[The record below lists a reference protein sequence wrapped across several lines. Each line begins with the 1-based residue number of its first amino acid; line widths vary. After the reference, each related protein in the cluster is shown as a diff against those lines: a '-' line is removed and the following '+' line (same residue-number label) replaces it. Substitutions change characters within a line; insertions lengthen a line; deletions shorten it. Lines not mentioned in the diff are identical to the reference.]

1 MKTLIFGK
9 KSYLSDYLKKSIT
22 NSKVY
27 SLSEKN
33 LDLAEFE
40 NSNIIIN
47 SFYSSLKL
55 EKIDDYELLIKKSIF
70 ELSKLLD
77 KIKKKKINII
87 IYTSSS
93 SIYNSFNENIFKDE
107 RNRKVYAAL
116 KIAAENLMKNFC
128 YENKIKLCI
137 TRVFN
142 IFGENEKFSIISKIV
157 DCYKSKTN
165 KLKLINKGQSIRDFI
180 YIKDV
185 VKVYREIIKT
195 KSEGII
201 DIGSGFGIEIH
212 DIIKKLGTENFII
225 SNIKKSETNFSIAQK
240 IRFYPTTK
248 NSLENFLFK
257 NLNLKKKIELKKIY
271 STKKNVLEDHIQGS
285 IVYGAGKTG
294 QQLQKMYKQTGN
306 NLISYFVDDDKKI
319 LKKKTINGIKILS
332 FQELILLSKQKII
345 NNIIIAIPSLPLKKL
360 ESLVSKLTSITLNV
374 SFINLNSFGE
384 KNYLSLSNVS
394 QKIMS
399 EIFKRET
406 SKELRFVSNIYK
418 KNILITG
425 AGGSIGSE
433 LVKQSLICGAK
444 VIALDHSELA
454 LYNLEKDLN
463 NQFSKKK
470 LITVLGS
477 INDKRLLDKIKNSH
491 DIDIIFHA
499 AAYKHVNL
507 LEKNITLAVQNNI
520 LATKNIL
527 DVFNNRKFEIIII
540 STDKA
545 ARPKSILGATKRI
558 SEIMCQNLRNSGELK
573 SILKIVRFGNV
584 FGSKG
589 SAIELFIEQI
599 NNGLPITI
607 TDFRVKRYFMS
618 IQEACNLVI
627 NVTRIQENKKIFILD
642 MGKQIFLK
650 DIVYKLIELK
660 NLKKSKVKI
669 KEIGLKKG
677 EKVVEELSIN
687 KKIHKTANKEIFLVN
702 ENYYKKIEFDNFFM
716 NLKKNLFKKNDKN
729 LRAII
734 FSFLKNEK

>member
-9 KSYLSDYLKKSIT
+9 KSYLSDYLTKSII

-33 LDLAEFE
+33 LDLSEFE

-55 EKIDDYELLIKKSIF
+55 EKIDDYELFIKKSIF
-70 ELSKLLD
+70 ELSKLLN
-77 KIKKKKINII
+77 KIKKKKIKII

-93 SIYNSFNENIFKDE
+93 SVYNSINENIFKDE

-137 TRVFN
+137 TRIFN
-142 IFGENEKFSIISKIV
+142 IFGENERFSVISKIV
-157 DCYKSKTN
+157 NCHKSKKN

-185 VKVYREIIKT
+185 VKVYKKIIKT

-201 DIGSGFGIEIH
+201 DVGSGFGIEIY
-212 DIIKKLGTENFII
+212 DIIKKLGINNFNI
-225 SNIKKSETNFSIAQK
+225 SNIKKNETDFSIAQK
-240 IRFYPTTK
+240 TRFNTPTN
-248 NSLENFLFK
+248 NSLENFFFK
-257 NLNLKKKIELKKIY
+257 NLNLKKKIEFKKIY
-271 STKKNVLEDHIQGS
+271 STKKNILEDHVQGS

-294 QQLQKMYKQTGN
+294 KQLQKMYKETGN
-306 NLISYFVDDDKKI
+306 SLISYFVDDDKKI
-319 LKKKTINGIKILS
+319 LKKKKINGVRILS
-332 FQELILLSKQKII
+332 FNELILLSKQKTI
-345 NNIIIAIPSLPLKKL
+345 NNIIIAIPSLPIKKL
-360 ESLVSKLTSITLNV
+360 SLLVSKLSSITLNV
-374 SFINLNSFGE
+374 SFINFNSFGE
-384 KNYLSLSNVS
+384 RNYLSLSNLS

-399 EIFKRET
+399 EIFRRKT
-406 SKELRFVSNIYK
+406 NKELKFVSKIYK
-418 KNILITG
+418 KIILITG

-433 LVKQSLICGAK
+433 LVKQSLICGAN

-463 NQFSKKK
+463 DQFPKNK
-470 LITVLGS
+470 LITILGS
-477 INDKRLLDKIKNSH
+477 INDKRLLEKIKLSYN
-491 DIDIIFHA
+491 INIIFHA

-507 LEKNITLAVQNNI
+507 LEKNLTLAVQNNI
-520 LATKNIL
+520 FGTKNIL
-527 DVFNNRKFEIIII
+527 DIFNDKKYEIIII

-558 SEIMCQNLRNSGELK
+558 SEIMCQSFRNFGHLK
-573 SILKIVRFGNV
+573 SVIKIVRFGNV

-589 SAIELFIEQI
+589 SAIELFIDQI

-607 TDFRVKRYFMS
+607 TDFRAKRYFMS

-627 NVTRIQENKKIFILD
+627 NVTKIRENKKIFILN
-642 MGKQIFLK
+642 MGEQIFLK
-650 DIVYKLIELK
+650 DIIYKLAELK
-660 NLKKSKVKI
+660 NIEKNKI
-669 KEIGLKKG
+669 IINKIGLKKG
-677 EKVVEELSIN
+677 EKIFEELSIN
-687 KKIHKTANKEIFLVN
+687 KKIHKTTNKEIFLVN
-702 ENYYKKIEFDNFFM
+702 EKYYKKNEFDKFL
-716 NLKKNLFKKNDKN
+716 LKLEKNLFKKDDKN
-729 LRAII
+729 IRSII
-734 FSFLKNEK
+734 FYFLRREK